1 MEGIATVLVVGIVF
15 GSITAL
21 ILGPFYLYFRARS
34 RDRLLQTLRVAFE
47 KGQPLPPEMLASV
60 SSEPQRPTPAPER
73 DLRRGVILLAVAAAF
88 VVMAFAVGAQEEDA
102 MGPLLSIAAFPGFI
116 GLGHLAFWIVARRRE
131 RG

>member
-88 VVMAFAVGAQEEDA
+88 VVAQEEDA